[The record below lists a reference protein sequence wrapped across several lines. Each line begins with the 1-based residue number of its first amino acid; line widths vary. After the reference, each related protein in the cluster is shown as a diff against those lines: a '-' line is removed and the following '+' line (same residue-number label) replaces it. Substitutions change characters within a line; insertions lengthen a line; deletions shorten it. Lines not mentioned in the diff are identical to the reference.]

1 MCQGSKVHRQ
11 GYIKGMFL
19 NNGRIELYFKLITV
33 NIFLVIFD
41 NIASPSLHK
50 VWTIQYIIFSIH
62 AAVSKLSNH
71 LVERPLI

>member
-33 NIFLVIFD
+33 NIFLGY
-41 NIASPSLHK
+41 L
-50 VWTIQYIIFSIH
+50 
-62 AAVSKLSNH
+62 
-71 LVERPLI
+71 R